1 MKATEIIAK
10 FKEVLLSTVTPEVKE
25 EVLLEEAVQDTAI
38 EVSQED
44 NVESLE
50 LNEEVSEIEVTEE
63 EVIEEEV
70 SEEDAPEVEAEA
82 EVELSEEVSE
92 EVEVEL
98 AEEAPVEEAPE
109 VEAAK
114 QPEYA
119 SKEDLGKLSAEISA
133 LADMLNN
140 MSPKKD
146 VPQQLSAEE
155 IEVKEAVEAEEAV
168 IAVSPEAEVSK
179 APLGLNVPMNRGT
192 STKDVVWNKLFGN
205 N

>member
-25 EVLLEEAVQDTAI
+25 EVILEEAAQDAAI

-44 NVESLE
+44 NVETLE

-114 QPEYA
+114 PEYA

-140 MSPKKD
+140 MNPKKD

-179 APLGLNVPMNRGT
+179 APLSLNVPMNRGT

-205 N
+205 

>member
-10 FKEVLLSTVTPEVKE
+10 FKEVLLSTVTPDVKE
-25 EVLLEEAVQDTAI
+25 EVILEEAAQEAAI

-44 NVESLE
+44 NVETLE

-63 EVIEEEV
+63 EVISEEV
-70 SEEDAPEVEAEA
+70 SEEDAPELEVESD
-82 EVELSEEVSE
+82 VELSEEVSE

-98 AEEAPVEEAPE
+98 AEEAPVEEAPV

-114 QPEYA
+114 PEYA

-133 LADMLNN
+133 LADLLNN

-155 IEVKEAVEAEEAV
+155 IEVKETIEAEEAV

-192 STKDVVWNKLFGN
+192 STKDIVWNKLFGN
-205 N
+205 

>member
-44 NVESLE
+44 NVETLE

-114 QPEYA
+114 PEYA